1 MTTKEQERKA
11 LEKIRKIVE
20 ELGEN
25 SYVGTAFDGCFEIA
39 EDNIEN
45 DFGCSMKQRAE
56 TAEEKLEAASI
67 IRGNLERE
75 NEDLRIKNKLLGERI
90 EQHDKNYEDLRLM
103 KEEYKQN
110 ALENWNKYR
119 EAQNALLV
127 AEAKITELK
136 AKLYDYMVKE
146 G

>member
-1 MTTKEQERKA
+1 MTTKDNERKA
-11 LEKIRKIVE
+11 LERIRRIVE
-20 ELGEN
+20 ELGAD
-25 SYVGTAFDGCFEIA
+25 SYVGTAFEGCFEIA
-39 EDNIEN
+39 EENIEN
-45 DFGCSMKQRAE
+45 DFGCSIKQRWE
-56 TAEEKLEAASI
+56 TAEEKLEAAGI

-90 EQHDKNYEDLRLM
+90 EQHDKNYEDLRLK

-110 ALENWNKYR
+110 ALDNWNKYR
-119 EAQNALLV
+119 ESQNALLV

-146 G
+146 D

>member
-39 EDNIEN
+39 ENNIED
-45 DFGCSMKQRAE
+45 DFACSMKQRAE
-56 TAEEKLEAASI
+56 TAEEKLEAAGI

-75 NEDLRIKNKLLGERI
+75 IEDLRIKNKLLGERI
-90 EQHDKNYEDLRLM
+90 EQHDKNYEDLRLN
-103 KEEYKQN
+103 KEEYKQS
-110 ALENWNKYR
+110 ALKNWNKYR

-127 AEAKITELK
+127 AKAKITELK

-146 G
+146 S